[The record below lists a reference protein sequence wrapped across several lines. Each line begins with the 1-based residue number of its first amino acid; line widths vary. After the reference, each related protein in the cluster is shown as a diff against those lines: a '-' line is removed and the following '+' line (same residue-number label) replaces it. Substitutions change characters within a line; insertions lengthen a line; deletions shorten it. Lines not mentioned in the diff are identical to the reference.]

1 VNLAAN
7 RGRGRLTAIIL
18 IALLLAIGYTAYAGN
33 RVYQSLDT
41 GRQELVA
48 AQASMNTAGRSGDA
62 AQLQDAAARLKRAEH
77 DFADAEHRARAD
89 LSLRLLGSV
98 PLTGRQIDGS
108 AHLAAIGADLSR
120 AGEGAAAVAVQVA
133 ALKQQYAGRRL
144 TADDLESL
152 LQQAQT
158 ISRTYSGSIQ
168 AIGQQLKAARTER
181 AQVTTTGL
189 LPPLQQAYDEV
200 DRALMAADT
209 AFVRYQDVRQVLSD
223 FLGVRLPT

>member
-1 VNLAAN
+1 MN
-7 RGRGRLTAIIL
+7 RPGNRARGRLSAIIL
-18 IALLLAIGYTAYAGN
+18 LALFLAIAYTAYAGN

-48 AQASMNTAGRSGDA
+48 AQASMNGAGRSGDA
-62 AQLQDAAARLKRAEH
+62 AQLQAAGAQLKRAEQ
-77 DFADAEHRARAD
+77 DFADADHRARTDPA
-89 LSLRLLGSV
+89 LRLLASV
-98 PLTGRQIDGS
+98 PLSGRQIDGS

-144 TADDLESL
+144 TADDLQSL

-158 ISRTYSGSIQ
+158 IARTYSGSIQ
-168 AIGQQLKAARTER
+168 AIGQQLKAAHTER

-200 DRALMAADT
+200 DRALTAADT